1 MSLEW
6 LGRHVWTPHSLF
18 NTSET
23 LRGADSKKWKG
34 KVSRSHFHAL
44 RPPVTRHQT
53 LQTQKETLINSHF
66 LLNVLLINYVC
77 FYPIL
82 SLFLSFS
89 LSLCFWLSDCAEAAA
104 MLVGVLRNLH
114 SVLYCL
120 RWGGGGGDRSSSGV
134 SCWSVAL
141 NPEWHLCLDAGANI
155 GFGPGHTL
163 GRWVNGPLCQAHR
176 DARPC
181 AGQTCCLSTPGPHS
195 RSCRLHGKRTHTL
208 THTHRRA
215 VCVLYVPYCTTTRL
229 TSCVNESRW
238 NNTAQHSRWRIQ
250 PGPSS
255 VEKTDKPRS
264 WCNII
269 LLLLL
274 LWCRKIRLNS
284 DVSAPGEE
292 DIYSTTE
299 TDCWQ
304 AKQRSEAKAEPG
316 GVFEKLKPGW
326 KLTAATSQILMSFVC
341 HAGRCGR

>member
-1 MSLEW
+1 MFL
-6 LGRHVWTPHSLF
+6 PHSL
-18 NTSET
+18 S
-23 LRGADSKKWKG
+23 
-34 KVSRSHFHAL
+34 
-44 RPPVTRHQT
+44 
-53 LQTQKETLINSHF
+53 
-66 LLNVLLINYVC
+66 
-77 FYPIL
+77 L
-82 SLFLSFS
+82 SLFLT
-89 LSLCFWLSDCAEAAA
+89 LSLLLTLRLCRGSSDACRCLEEFTFSPLLSE
-104 MLVGVLRNLH
+104 VGGR
-114 SVLYCL
+114 
-120 RWGGGGGDRSSSGV
+120 GGDRSSSGV

-238 NNTAQHSRWRIQ
+238 NNTARHSRWRIQ